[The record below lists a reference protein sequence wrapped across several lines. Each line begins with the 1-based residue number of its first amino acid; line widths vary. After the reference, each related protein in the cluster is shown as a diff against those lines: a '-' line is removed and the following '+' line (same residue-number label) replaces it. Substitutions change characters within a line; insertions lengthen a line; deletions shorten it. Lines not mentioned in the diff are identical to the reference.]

1 MGCSI
6 DMEKI
11 SHAKGIIKQYY
22 LEDDRPWAI
31 GFSGGKDSSLVVKLV
46 LGAIK
51 QIPEQSRKPIR
62 ILYCDT
68 GVEIPIFR
76 GYISTTLKNIEHEC
90 QSLGMDVCSKA
101 VKPKLDNNY
110 FVKVIGRGYP
120 PPTNKFRLCTDK
132 LRIDPIQVA
141 LREMSGGGDS
151 LIALGTRYD
160 ESKER
165 DKILSKYSTDK
176 PLIFNQAGHSKTKL
190 FCPIANFSVEDVWN
204 GLVELNFPEA
214 VDIHQ
219 ISDMYKKVSGEC
231 PIIRLP
237 DKNPCSK
244 GRFGCWT
251 CTVVRKDKATQN
263 LIKNGYVSLQ
273 PLLDFRNW
281 ILKIRDNLEYRCNVR
296 RNGIKGLGPF
306 RLSAREKILK
316 KLLDAQKES
325 GFKLIN
331 GIEIARIQE
340 LWELDVKSHNYVE
353 EWKGEHLTRKCSRR
367 ANAHG

>member
-11 SHAKGIIKQYY
+11 SYAKSIIKQYY
-22 LEDDRPWAI
+22 LEDDRPWVI

-51 QIPEQSRKPIR
+51 QIPKQSRKPIN

-76 GYISTTLKNIEHEC
+76 DYISTTLRNIEHES
-90 QSLGMDVCSKA
+90 QSLGIDVCSIA
-101 VKPKLDNNY
+101 VKPKLDNHY

-120 PPTNKFRLCTDK
+120 SPTNKFRWCTDK
-132 LRIDPIQVA
+132 LRIDPVQAA
-141 LREMSGGGDS
+141 LREISGGGDS
-151 LIALGTRYD
+151 LVVLGTRYY

-190 FCPIANFSVEDVWN
+190 FCPIANFSVEDVWES
-204 GLVELNFPEA
+204 LFELNFPES

-219 ISDMYKKVSGEC
+219 ISDIYKKVSGEC

-237 DKNPCSK
+237 DSNPCSK

-251 CTVVRKDKATQN
+251 CTVVRKDKATHN

-281 ILKIRDNLEYRCNVR
+281 LLEIRDNPEYRCTVR
-296 RNGIKGLGPF
+296 RNGVKGLGPF
-306 RLSAREKILK
+306 RLSAREEILK
-316 KLLDAQKES
+316 KLLDTQKES
-325 GFKLIN
+325 GFDLI
-331 GIEIARIQE
+331 GVIETARIKE
-340 LWELDVKSHNYVE
+340 LWEFDVKSNNYVE
-353 EWKGEHLTRKCSRR
+353 DWEDKHLTRKCSRL
-367 ANAHG
+367 ANTCG